1 MENRKKYIAYGS
13 NMDTRQM
20 RYRCPTAKVI
30 GTGQVKGYELLFRG
44 HKRGAFA
51 TIEPKEGSSVP
62 VLIWEIGPDDERH
75 LDVYEGYPRFY
86 GKEEIEVQTE
96 EGVESIMGYLMN
108 PGHAL
113 GMPSN
118 EYLDTIKRGYTE
130 AGIPLQ
136 TLYEAVEKV
145 QERAEKET
153 ERMER
158 EEIHWN
164 QQQQL

>member
-13 NMDTRQM
+13 NMDTGQM
-20 RYRCPTAKVI
+20 RYRCPTAKAI
-30 GTGQVKGYELLFRG
+30 GTGEVKDYELLFRG
-44 HKRGAFA
+44 HDRGAYA
-51 TIEPKEGSSVP
+51 TIEPKVGSSVP
-62 VLIWEIGPDDERH
+62 VLIWEIGPNDERH

-96 EGVESIMGYLMN
+96 EGVESIMVYLMN
-108 PGHAL
+108 PGHTL

-118 EYLDTIKRGYTE
+118 EYLDTIKRGYRE
-130 AGIPLQ
+130 AGISLQ

-145 QERAEKET
+145 QERAEKKTEQMGGEET
-153 ERMER
+153 L
-158 EEIHWN
+158 WN